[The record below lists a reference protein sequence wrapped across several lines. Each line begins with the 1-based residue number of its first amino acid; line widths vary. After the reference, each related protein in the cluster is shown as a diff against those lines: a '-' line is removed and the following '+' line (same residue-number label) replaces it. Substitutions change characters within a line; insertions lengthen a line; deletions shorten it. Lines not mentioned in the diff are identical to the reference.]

1 MRKAFALFVLL
12 AVALSACSPQVSPAI
27 QETPT
32 TAAVVQPT
40 ATTAPDTATP
50 SPIPASETPEPT
62 ETAEPTA
69 TATPQP
75 EDYGPDNFPSNVDPL
90 TGLPVG
96 NPSSLDRRPIAIKV
110 QLYPRGQRPVW
121 GVALSDIVYEYYQ
134 NGGLSRLHTIFYGNN
149 AKQAGPIRSAR
160 LLDTYLVP
168 MYGSV
173 FVFGGADARILARLR
188 NSVYGNRLIL
198 EGTQNK
204 AVLFR
209 VDPNG
214 PNYLF
219 TNTEAMASNLS
230 QSRSTM
236 IARPNGMTFQLD
248 PPDGGEEGTQIST
261 AIRSA
266 RIAALITTGHQPH
279 LRSRIRKRPTC
290 PG

>member
-1 MRKAFALFVLL
+1 MR
-12 AVALSACSPQVSPAI
+12 
-27 QETPT
+27 
-32 TAAVVQPT
+32 
-40 ATTAPDTATP
+40 
-50 SPIPASETPEPT
+50 TPEPT
-62 ETAEPTA
+62 ETTEPTA

-134 NGGLSRLHTIFYGNN
+134 NGGLSRLHTIFYGND

-219 TNTEAMASNLS
+219 TNTEAMGKQLITIGVNNDRQAL
-230 QSRSTM
+230 
-236 IARPNGMTFQLD
+236 NGMTFQLD

-261 AIRSA
+261 RLFDQ
-266 RIAALITTGHQPH
+266 RVQP
-279 LRSRIRKRPTC
+279 L
-290 PG
+290 